1 MSRERLA
8 KLKEDFTYNLR
19 LLEERDAEL
28 ERYDAAFAS
37 LRAALRDKESEASE
51 LRIAAAEAAHAV
63 AHEREASA
71 EAGRKLEAAV
81 ARGREEAEA
90 IRWKREDELQD
101 PPRSTEIRRD
111 PARCAVG
118 WKR

>member
-37 LRAALRDKESEASE
+37 LRAQEDDSFHIPELYTIVLEAEHAHAGAGALR
-51 LRIAAAEAAHAV
+51 
-63 AHEREASA
+63 
-71 EAGRKLEAAV
+71 
-81 ARGREEAEA
+81 ARGFVAC
-90 IRWKREDELQD
+90 
-101 PPRSTEIRRD
+101 PPW
-111 PARCAVG
+111 CAA
-118 WKR
+118 